1 MAFMFLEIPDLLSAP
16 DLARLAEIARTRPFI
31 DGRVTNPHSKVK
43 ANLQLDYQDPAYAES
58 SRLLAQALQ
67 RHESFRNAVF
77 PKVMAPPMLTRYR
90 LGHAYGLHSDA
101 AFLPLGERPLRS
113 DLSCTIFVSG
123 PDAYEGGELT
133 VQLGTQRVR
142 MRGAAGSAVIYP
154 SNTLHEVTP
163 VTAGERIVGLTF
175 IESRIPDTER
185 RSLLH
190 ELNEVAALEGLGMSW
205 DNFSRLQHV
214 QMGLLRLWADPN

>member
-1 MAFMFLEIPDLLSAP
+1 MFLEIPDLIGPSE
-16 DLARLAEIARTRPFI
+16 LARLAEIARTRPFI

-43 ANLQLDYQDPAYAES
+43 ANLQLDYADPAYAES
-58 SRLLAQALQ
+58 SRMLAQALQ
-67 RHESFRNAVF
+67 RNESVRNAAF

-90 LGHAYGLHSDA
+90 HGHAYGLHSDA
-101 AFLPLGERPLRS
+101 AFLPIGERPMRS

-123 PDAYEGGELT
+123 PQAYEGGELT

-142 MRGAAGSAVIYP
+142 LRGAAGSAVIYP
-154 SNTLHEVTP
+154 SDTLHEVTP
-163 VTAGERIVGLTF
+163 VTAGERVVGLTF
-175 IESRIPDTER
+175 IESRIADTTR

-205 DNFSRLQHV
+205 DNYSRLQHV
-214 QMGLLRLWADPN
+214 QMGLLRMWADPN